1 VRDLQ
6 RVTVFC
12 GSSSG
17 ADPAFVDAARDLG
30 AALADVGAGLVYG
43 GASVGLMGELADAVI
58 AAGGEATGIYPDVF
72 TRDVSHGGLT
82 ELRLVAD
89 MHERKRLMYELGDGI
104 IALPGGLGTLEEV
117 FEAATWN
124 QIGLHEAPH
133 PIALLNASGY
143 YDGLMRFLEHA
154 VDQGLLKPKHLASIS
169 LTATPAEAIAHLRS
183 FRFADVEQWS

>member
-1 VRDLQ
+1 MRDLQ

-17 ADPAFVDAARDLG
+17 ADHAFVDAARALG
-30 AALADVGAGLVYG
+30 AALADAGAGLVYG
-43 GASVGLMGELADAVI
+43 GASVGLMGVLADAVI
-58 AAGGEATGIYPDVF
+58 DAGGEATGVYPDVF
-72 TRDVSHGGLT
+72 TRDVSHDGLT
-82 ELRLVAD
+82 ELRLVDD

-133 PIALLNASGY
+133 PIALLNVSGY
-143 YDGLMRFLEHA
+143 YDGLMGFLRHA
-154 VDQGLLKPKHLASIS
+154 VDQGLLKPKHLASIT
-169 LTATPAEAIAHLRS
+169 LTDTPAEALEHLRS
-183 FRFADVEQWS
+183 FRFADAEKWS